1 MSGVCRGRT
10 GSARV
15 SLLDSHAFLVYLAL
29 RGGVLMHGRF
39 AATALLL
46 VVLLAAV
53 RTLRAQRKSPDA
65 VPHPWYQHSIF
76 YEIYPRSFMDSNGDG
91 IGDLN
96 GIASKLDYLQ
106 ALGVDAIW
114 IAPCFPS
121 PQVDFGYDVSDYENI
136 DKMYGTLADFDRL
149 QKLAADHG
157 IKIIL
162 DFVVNH
168 TSDQHPWFLDSRS
181 LRTSSKRDWYIWRD
195 GKGDSK
201 SDGNGNNPPNNWIA
215 VFGGS
220 AWQWDSTTKQY
231 YYHYFYPQQPDLNWR
246 NPAVVDA
253 MYGTTEW
260 WYRRGVAG
268 FRLDAVDSL
277 FEDPDLKDN
286 PVLPGTN
293 AFGDPNIVDKYTQ
306 RLPEVH
312 TALQGLRTV
321 ANKYNAVLMGETW
334 TDNVEQLRPY
344 YGKGNDE
351 LQMPMDLLLT
361 KLKFSAAVFREH
373 IAAVESTGEWP
384 VFVIGNHDIVRSWNR
399 YGDGQHNDQ
408 IAKDMAAML
417 LTLRG
422 TPILYYGE
430 EIGMQNNDPTRRED
444 VKDPIGRR
452 GWPKEKGR
460 DGERTPMQWTD
471 APNAGFTTGVPWNPI
486 ASPYKTYNVAD
497 ELKDPNSI
505 LNWYKSLLALR
516 RANPALLDG
525 DYTAL
530 NENDANVY
538 SYLRKTKNDAVLVV
552 INMSAAPQAVN
563 FKMSKPRLNAKQ
575 AKTLLTTQSSLQ
587 NISNVAQLSLDPF
600 AVYIAALQK

>member
-1 MSGVCRGRT
+1 MHHRFAV
-10 GSARV
+10 AV
-15 SLLDSHAFLVYLAL
+15 LLVIILLIAL
-29 RGGVLMHGRF
+29 RS
-39 AATALLL
+39 T
-46 VVLLAAV
+46 
-53 RTLRAQRKSPDA
+53 RAQRKSPEA
-65 VPHPWYQHSIF
+65 APHPWYQHAVF

-96 GIASKLDYLQ
+96 GIAAKLDYLK

-136 DKMYGTLADFDRL
+136 DPMYGTLADFDRL
-149 QKLAADHG
+149 QKLGEEHG

-168 TSDQHPWFLDSRS
+168 TSDQHPWFTDSRS
-181 LRTSSKRDWYIWRD
+181 SRTAAKRDWYIWRD
-195 GKGDSK
+195 GKVPGKD
-201 SDGNGNNPPNNWIA
+201 DGPPNNWISN
-215 VFGGS
+215 FGGS

-231 YYHYFYPQQPDLNWR
+231 YYHYFYVQQPDLNWR

-260 WYRRGVAG
+260 WYKRGVAG

-277 FEDPDLKDN
+277 FEDPALRDN

-293 AFGDPNIVDKYTQ
+293 EFGDPKVENKYTQ
-306 RLPEVH
+306 ALPEVH

-321 ANKYNAVLMGETW
+321 ANKYNAVLIGETW
-334 TDNVEQLRPY
+334 TDNVAQLKPY
-344 YGKGNDE
+344 YGAANDE

-361 KLKFSAAVFREH
+361 KLKFSAPVFREH
-373 IAAVESTGEWP
+373 IDAVEATGQWP

-408 IAKDMAAML
+408 IAKAMAAMF

-422 TPILYYGE
+422 TPIMYYGE
-430 EIGMQNNDPTRRED
+430 EIGMRNNDPTRRED
-444 VKDPIGRR
+444 VKDPIGRL

-460 DGERTPMQWTD
+460 DGERTPMQWSSD
-471 APNAGFTTGVPWNPI
+471 PNAGFTTGTPWNAIP
-486 ASPYKTYNVAD
+486 ATYKTYNVAD

-505 LNWYKSLLALR
+505 LNWYKQLLALR
-516 RANPALLDG
+516 RSSPALLDG
-525 DYTAL
+525 DYIGL
-530 NENDANVY
+530 NEKDPNVF
-538 SYLRKTKNDAVLVV
+538 SYLRKTATDAVLVV
-552 INMSAAPQAVN
+552 INMSATPQTVS
-563 FKMSKPRLNAKQ
+563 FKLSKQRLNVKS
-575 AKTLLTTQSSLQ
+575 AKTLLTTQRSLQ
-587 NISNVAQLSLDPF
+587 NNSSVAQLSLEPF
-600 AVYIAALQK
+600 AVYIAAISKK

>member
-1 MSGVCRGRT
+1 
-10 GSARV
+10 
-15 SLLDSHAFLVYLAL
+15 
-29 RGGVLMHGRF
+29 MHGRF
-39 AATALLL
+39 AAAVLILVILL
-46 VVLLAAV
+46 VAA
-53 RTLRAQRKSPDA
+53 RATRAQRQSPDTA
-65 VPHPWYQHSIF
+65 PHPWYQHAVF

-96 GIASKLDYLQ
+96 GIAAKLDYLK

-121 PQVDFGYDVSDYENI
+121 PQVDFGYDVSDYQNI
-136 DKMYGTLADFDRL
+136 DPMFGTLDDFDRL
-149 QKLAADHG
+149 QKLGEAHD

-181 LRTSSKRDWYIWRD
+181 SRSAPKRDWYIWRE
-195 GKGDSK
+195 GKSG
-201 SDGNGNNPPNNWIA
+201 NPPNNWISN
-215 VFGGS
+215 FGGS
-220 AWQWDSTTKQY
+220 AWQWDSTTQQY
-231 YYHYFYPQQPDLNWR
+231 YYHYFYVQQPDLNWR

-260 WYRRGVAG
+260 WYKRGVAG

-277 FEDPDLKDN
+277 YEDPALRDN

-293 AFGDPNIVDKYTQ
+293 DFGDPKIENKYTQ
-306 RLPEVH
+306 ALPEVH

-321 ANKYNAVLMGETW
+321 ANKYNAVLIGETW
-334 TDNVEQLRPY
+334 TDNVAQLEPY
-344 YGKGNDE
+344 YGAANDE

-361 KLKFSAAVFREH
+361 KLKFSAPVFREH
-373 IAAVESTGEWP
+373 IDAVEATGEWP

-408 IAKDMAAML
+408 VAKDMAAMF

-422 TPILYYGE
+422 TPILYYGD

-444 VKDPIGRR
+444 VKDPIGRL

-460 DGERTPMQWTD
+460 DGERTPMQWNSE
-471 APNAGFTTGVPWNPI
+471 PNAGFTTGTPWNSIPET
-486 ASPYKTYNVAD
+486 YKTYNVAD

-505 LNWYKSLLALR
+505 LNWYKQLLALR
-516 RANPALLDG
+516 RSNLALLDG
-525 DYTAL
+525 DYFGL
-530 NENDANVY
+530 NEKDPNVL
-538 SYLRKTKNDAVLVV
+538 SYLRKSATDALIVI
-552 INMSAAPQAVN
+552 INMSAAPQTVN
-563 FKMSKPRLNAKQ
+563 FRLSKQRLNVKS
-575 AKTLLTTQSSLQ
+575 AKTLLTTQPSLQ
-587 NISNVAQLSLDPF
+587 NNSSVAQISLEPF
-600 AVYIAALQK
+600 AVYIASLK

>member
-1 MSGVCRGRT
+1 
-10 GSARV
+10 
-15 SLLDSHAFLVYLAL
+15 
-29 RGGVLMHGRF
+29 MHGRF
-39 AATALLL
+39 AAAVLILVILL
-46 VVLLAAV
+46 VAA
-53 RTLRAQRKSPDA
+53 RATRAQRQSPDTA
-65 VPHPWYQHSIF
+65 PHPWYQHAVF

-96 GIASKLDYLQ
+96 GIAAKLDYLK

-121 PQVDFGYDVSDYENI
+121 PQVDFGYDVSDYQNI
-136 DKMYGTLADFDRL
+136 DPMFGTLDDFDRL
-149 QKLAADHG
+149 QKLGEAHD

-181 LRTSSKRDWYIWRD
+181 SRSAPKRDWYIWRE
-195 GKGDSK
+195 GKSG
-201 SDGNGNNPPNNWIA
+201 NPPNNWISN
-215 VFGGS
+215 FGGS
-220 AWQWDSTTKQY
+220 AWQWDSTTQQY
-231 YYHYFYPQQPDLNWR
+231 YYHYFYVQQPDLNWR

-260 WYRRGVAG
+260 WYQRGVAG

-277 FEDPDLKDN
+277 YEDPALRDN

-293 AFGDPNIVDKYTQ
+293 DFGDPKIENKYTQ
-306 RLPEVH
+306 ALPEVH

-321 ANKYNAVLMGETW
+321 ANKYNAVLIGETW
-334 TDNVEQLRPY
+334 TDNVAQLEPY
-344 YGKGNDE
+344 YGAANDE

-361 KLKFSAAVFREH
+361 KLKFSAPVFREH
-373 IAAVESTGEWP
+373 IDAVEATGEWP

-408 IAKDMAAML
+408 VAKDMAAMF

-422 TPILYYGE
+422 TPILYYGD

-444 VKDPIGRR
+444 VKDPIGRL

-460 DGERTPMQWTD
+460 DGERTPMQWNSE
-471 APNAGFTTGVPWNPI
+471 PNAGFTTGTPWNSIPET
-486 ASPYKTYNVAD
+486 YKTYNVAD

-505 LNWYKSLLALR
+505 LNWYKQLLALR
-516 RANPALLDG
+516 RSNLALLDG
-525 DYTAL
+525 DYFGL
-530 NENDANVY
+530 NEKDQNVL
-538 SYLRKTKNDAVLVV
+538 SYLRKSATDALIVI
-552 INMSAAPQAVN
+552 INMSAAPQTVN
-563 FKMSKPRLNAKQ
+563 FRLSKQRLNVKS
-575 AKTLLTTQSSLQ
+575 AKTLLTTQPSLQ
-587 NISNVAQLSLDPF
+587 NNSSVAQISLEPF
-600 AVYIAALQK
+600 AVYIASLK

>member
-1 MSGVCRGRT
+1 
-10 GSARV
+10 
-15 SLLDSHAFLVYLAL
+15 
-29 RGGVLMHGRF
+29 MHGRF
-39 AATALLL
+39 AAAVLILVILL
-46 VVLLAAV
+46 VAA
-53 RTLRAQRKSPDA
+53 RATRAQRQSPDTA
-65 VPHPWYQHSIF
+65 PHPWYQHAVF

-96 GIASKLDYLQ
+96 GIAAKLDYLK

-121 PQVDFGYDVSDYENI
+121 PQVDFGYDVSDYQNI
-136 DKMYGTLADFDRL
+136 DPMFGTLDDFDRL
-149 QKLAADHG
+149 QKLGEAHD

-181 LRTSSKRDWYIWRD
+181 SRSAPKRDWYIWRE
-195 GKGDSK
+195 GKSG
-201 SDGNGNNPPNNWIA
+201 NPPNNWISN
-215 VFGGS
+215 FGGS
-220 AWQWDSTTKQY
+220 AWQWDSTTQQY
-231 YYHYFYPQQPDLNWR
+231 YYHYFYVQQPDLNWR

-260 WYRRGVAG
+260 WYKRGVAG

-277 FEDPDLKDN
+277 YEDPALRDN

-293 AFGDPNIVDKYTQ
+293 DFGDPKIENKYTQ
-306 RLPEVH
+306 ALPEVH

-321 ANKYNAVLMGETW
+321 ANKYNAVLIGETW
-334 TDNVEQLRPY
+334 TDNVAQLEPY
-344 YGKGNDE
+344 YGAANDE

-361 KLKFSAAVFREH
+361 KLKFSAPVFREH
-373 IAAVESTGEWP
+373 IDAVEATGEWP

-408 IAKDMAAML
+408 VAKDMAAMF

-422 TPILYYGE
+422 TPILYYGD

-444 VKDPIGRR
+444 VKDPIGRL

-460 DGERTPMQWTD
+460 DGERTPMQWSSE
-471 APNAGFTTGVPWNPI
+471 PNAGFTTGTPWNSIPET
-486 ASPYKTYNVAD
+486 YKTYNVAD

-505 LNWYKSLLALR
+505 LNWYKQLLALR
-516 RANPALLDG
+516 RSNLALLDG
-525 DYTAL
+525 DYFGL
-530 NENDANVY
+530 NEKDPNVL
-538 SYLRKTKNDAVLVV
+538 SYLRKSATDALIVI
-552 INMSAAPQAVN
+552 INMSAAPQTVN
-563 FKMSKPRLNAKQ
+563 FRLSKQGLNVKS
-575 AKTLLTTQSSLQ
+575 AKTLLTTQPSLQ
-587 NISNVAQLSLDPF
+587 NNSSVAQISLEPF
-600 AVYIAALQK
+600 AVYIASLK